1 MSIYCRKVKIIYERL
16 LKDEKIVMKIR
27 ENGKILCYLAIEDPL
42 RKDSYEA
49 IQKLK
54 TLGIKTVMIT
64 GDNYQTASF
73 VAKKLGIETESFLVF
88 L

>member
-1 MSIYCRKVKIIYERL
+1 MK
-16 LKDEKIVMKIR
+16 KIVIKIR

-64 GDNYQTASF
+64 GGQLSDSKF
-73 VAKKLGIETESFLVF
+73 CS
-88 L
+88 